1 MKNHTINEAMFPFLI
16 EKNGIYVI
24 VQEREGDVFVIC
36 PFSSCKT
43 GFVDILDAGL
53 SAEGRPGVIQYLK
66 VDDFLTCVQISEGH
80 NMDALTASMLVNRA
94 LDELHSRKVTFDED
108 TAGANGIDITINSVP
123 CKLYGEI
130 LISQGEMFLYVD

>member
-1 MKNHTINEAMFPFLI
+1 MKNHTISKAVLAFLM
-16 EKNGIYVI
+16 ERNGVYVI

-36 PFSSCKT
+36 PFSSCKS

-66 VDDFLTCVQISEGH
+66 VDDFLTCVQISEGN
-80 NMDALTASMLVNRA
+80 NMDALTASMLVHRA

-108 TAGANGIDITINSVP
+108 KMAVADQFKQHLLNSGLVT
-123 CKLYGEI
+123 CIY
-130 LISQGEMFLYVD
+130 

>member
-1 MKNHTINEAMFPFLI
+1 MFPFLI

-53 SAEGRPGVIQYLK
+53 SAEDRPGVIQYLK
-66 VDDFLTCVQISEGH
+66 VDDFLTCVQISEGN
-80 NMDALTASMLVNRA
+80 NMDALTASMLVSRA
-94 LDELHSRKVTFDED
+94 LDELHSREVTFDED
-108 TAGANGIDITINSVP
+108 KLAVADQFKQHLLNSGLVT
-123 CKLYGEI
+123 CIY
-130 LISQGEMFLYVD
+130 

>member
-1 MKNHTINEAMFPFLI
+1 MKNHTISEAMFPFLI

-53 SAEGRPGVIQYLK
+53 SAEDRPGVIQYLK
-66 VDDFLTCVQISEGH
+66 VDDFLTCVQISEGN
-80 NMDALTASMLVNRA
+80 NMDALTASMLVSRS
-94 LDELHSRKVTFDED
+94 LDELHSRDVTFDED
-108 TAGANGIDITINSVP
+108 KLAVADQFKQHLLNSGLVT
-123 CKLYGEI
+123 CIY
-130 LISQGEMFLYVD
+130 